1 MMQRRTVLFDT
12 HVESHGKMVP
22 FAGWEMPIHYGSQL
36 QEHHAVRQHVG
47 IFDVSHMT
55 LVDLEGPDTEAF
67 LMHLLANDV
76 RKIAQPGGAL
86 YSCMLNFEGGVIDD
100 LIVYHI
106 SKDYYRIVFN
116 ASTRDIV
123 CAWLIEHLN
132 KQDVTL
138 TLRDE
143 DAMIAIQGPE
153 SMNCLSTLLTPA
165 QAGALATLKP
175 FKTLAADSLFIA
187 RTGYTGEDGFEIIL
201 PQSKAVDFWHRAVQ
215 AGAKPCGLGARDT
228 LRLETGLNLFGTDM
242 DPHHTPL
249 DSNLTW
255 TVSFTDD
262 RAFVGK
268 EALLA
273 LMNKPHAILV
283 GIVLLDKGVL
293 RNYLPVTS
301 HDGMKGVITS
311 GSFSPTL
318 GRGIA
323 MARVPQGFGP
333 LCEVWVREK
342 PVKGRVV
349 PLPFLR
355 KGRSLIEDLIKESC
369 HE

>member
-1 MMQRRTVLFDT
+1 M
-12 HVESHGKMVP
+12 
-22 FAGWEMPIHYGSQL
+22 
-36 QEHHAVRQHVG
+36 
-47 IFDVSHMT
+47 
-55 LVDLEGPDTEAF
+55 
-67 LMHLLANDV
+67 LANDV

-86 YSCMLNFEGGVIDD
+86 YSCTLNPQGGVIDD
-100 LIVYHI
+100 LIVYHL
-106 SKDYYRIVFN
+106 SKHYYRIVFN

-123 CAWLIEHLN
+123 CAWLIEHLG
-132 KQDVTL
+132 KEQVTL

-143 DAMIAIQGPE
+143 DAMLAIQGPAAM
-153 SMNCLSTLLTPA
+153 SCLEKLLTPA

-175 FKTLAADSLFIA
+175 FKTLAAADLFIA

-201 PQSKAVDFWHRAVQ
+201 PQTKAVDFWKRAVQ

-228 LRLETGLNLFGTDM
+228 LRLEAGLNLFGTDM
-242 DPHHTPL
+242 DPAHTPIEA
-249 DSNLTW
+249 NLTW

-262 RAFVGK
+262 RDFIGK

-273 LMNKPHAILV
+273 LMQKPHAILV
-283 GIVLLDKGVL
+283 GIVLLEKGVL
-293 RNYLPVTS
+293 RNHLPVTS
-301 HDGMKGVITS
+301 HDSMKGVITS

-342 PVKGRVV
+342 PVKARVV

-355 KGRSLIEDLIKESC
+355 KGRSLIADLIKESC